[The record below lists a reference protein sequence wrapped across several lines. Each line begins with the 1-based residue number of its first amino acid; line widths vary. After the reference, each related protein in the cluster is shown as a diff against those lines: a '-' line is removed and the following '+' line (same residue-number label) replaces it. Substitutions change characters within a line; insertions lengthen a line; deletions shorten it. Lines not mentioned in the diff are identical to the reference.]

1 MPRMLSAKLATALRL
16 GAAERRLV
24 AEAAAALLAARL
36 RSGLV
41 PFSRIARDLGGL
53 VAPGAPDPESAPSPA
68 ALSPAEREAV
78 FAVRWAIGAVAPWM
92 PFRSLCLQRAL
103 AGRAMLARRGIGSVL
118 HLGVDPSR
126 PRLTAHAW
134 LDAGGL
140 QVTGYPLDA
149 TLAEVGR
156 FV

>member
-1 MPRMLSAKLATALRL
+1 MPTQLSRKLATALRL
-16 GAAERRLV
+16 GATERRLV
-24 AEAAAALLAARL
+24 AEAAAALLVARL

-41 PFSRIARDLGGL
+41 PFARIARDLGGM
-53 VAPGAPDPESAPSPA
+53 VVPGTPSPPV

-78 FAVRWAIGAVAPWM
+78 FTVRWAIGAVAPWM
-92 PFRSLCLQRAL
+92 PFRSLCLQQAL
-103 AGRAMLARRGIGSVL
+103 AGRAMLDRRGIGSVL